1 MNYSRIKQQFIHFGK
16 SNRLKLGKPFLKI
29 LPIIFMIVFPSIV
42 NAAPKSSYNQINF
55 SFTLSGHIILGVG
68 YSYGFGKNN
77 GVQTMLLIIPEK
89 GLPFGLNGG
98 YFYLTDGEKWRGKL
112 GAEFTLLFS
121 PPDPDRRKCLP
132 MFNFVPGVQYSFDKN
147 NTIMPQLWISY
158 LPTGN
163 KKIVPTGLELR
174 YGRKL

>member
-1 MNYSRIKQQFIHFGK
+1 MPAPDSSRI
-16 SNRLKLGKPFLKI
+16 
-29 LPIIFMIVFPSIV
+29 
-42 NAAPKSSYNQINF
+42 
-55 SFTLSGHIILGVG
+55 G
-68 YSYGFGKNN
+68 YSYGFDKNN
-77 GVQTMLLIIPEK
+77 TVQTTLLIIPEK

-158 LPTGN
+158 LPTDN
-163 KKIVPTGLELR
+163 KKIVPTGLEFR
-174 YGRKL
+174 YGKKF